1 MILVKAAPVLTSQL
15 EEAVCVAGVTLD
27 SKRRWI
33 RLHPVPFRDLDASS
47 QFQKYQE
54 ISVDVVKPRSDRRP
68 ETRVPQVGSIRPGP
82 SLGREHGWSKR
93 RELLE
98 TLPRPTMCEILRV
111 NRGGSG
117 PQTPSLAITRTKSLP
132 ELEITRRESSQ
143 LTQWRERAAV
153 EAGKQSLFDDPTS
166 VKPPLEVM
174 EWRFRYKYHCLDS
187 SCGGHS
193 QTIIDW
199 EAAALWRNV
208 RNRPNWQD
216 LMRQKFVTAMWGRDR
231 ETELFVGNM
240 HQRPQNFLVLGV
252 FWPPT
257 NPMQRSF
264 PTQ

>member
-27 SKRRWI
+27 SNPRWI

-54 ISVDVVKPRSDRRP
+54 ITLDVVKPKTDRRP
-68 ETRVPQVGSIRPGP
+68 ETRVPQVGSIRPGQ

-93 RELLE
+93 RERLE
-98 TLPRPTMCEILRV
+98 GLPRPTMCELLRL

-117 PQTPSLAITRTKSLP
+117 PQTPSLAIIRTKSPP
-132 ELEITRRESSQ
+132 EMEITLRENIQ
-143 LTQWRERAAV
+143 LADWRKRAAV
-153 EAGKQSLFDDPTS
+153 EAGKRSLFDDPMS
-166 VKPPLEVM
+166 IKAPLEVM
-174 EWRFRYKYHCLDS
+174 QWRFRYKYQCLDS

-199 EAAALWRNV
+199 EAAALWRNI
-208 RNRPNWQD
+208 RHRPNWQD
-216 LMRQKFVTAMWGRDR
+216 LMRQRFVAEMWSMDR
-231 ETELFVGNM
+231 KTEIFVGNM

-257 NPMQRSF
+257 SPMQRSL
-264 PTQ
+264 PT